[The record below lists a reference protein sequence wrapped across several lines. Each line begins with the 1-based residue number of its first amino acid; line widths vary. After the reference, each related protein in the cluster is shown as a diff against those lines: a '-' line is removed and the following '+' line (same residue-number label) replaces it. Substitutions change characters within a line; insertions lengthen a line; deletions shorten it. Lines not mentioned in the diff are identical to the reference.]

1 VDESG
6 SSKWCK
12 QWSENAIR
20 ENNQKKELKDNVE
33 VNNIYFLY
41 FSRAG

>member
-12 QWSENAIR
+12 QWLENAIR
-20 ENNQKKELKDNVE
+20 ENNL
-33 VNNIYFLY
+33 
-41 FSRAG
+41 SS

>member
-1 VDESG
+1 MNLVQANGASSG
-6 SSKWCK
+6 QKMPFVRT
-12 QWSENAIR
+12 IR
-20 ENNQKKELKDNVE
+20 KKELKDNVE